1 MLYLYTDQFPKVPHS
16 VRYPLALLHPFL
28 TLARSGHSGLDL
40 DKTQGTLL
48 TRPVLTSSYQ
58 NIQSSNSTGYWEL
71 MHQLFNADLSAH
83 DAGLS
88 FLRVS
93 LGASDLSPARSSMPL
108 ADLGKT
114 FLTRRMQ
121 TTA

>member
-1 MLYLYTDQFPKVPHS
+1 MLYLYTDEFPKVPHS
-16 VRYPLALLHPFL
+16 VCYSLAMLHPLL
-28 TLARSGHSGLDL
+28 TLARSGHSGPDL
-40 DKTQGTLL
+40 DETQGTSLIRL
-48 TRPVLTSSYQ
+48 VLTSSYR
-58 NIQSSNSTGYWEL
+58 NTQSTNSTGYWAL

-108 ADLGKT
+108 ADLWRT